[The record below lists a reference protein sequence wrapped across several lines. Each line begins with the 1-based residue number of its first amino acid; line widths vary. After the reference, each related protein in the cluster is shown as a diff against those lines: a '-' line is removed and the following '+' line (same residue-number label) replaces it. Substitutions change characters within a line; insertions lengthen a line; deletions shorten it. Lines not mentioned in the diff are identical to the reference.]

1 MRIGGVFCSC
11 RGQSARETAA
21 TGSPLREGPGSRPS
35 SVITPCSH
43 AIARSS
49 TKQENAE
56 SPRWG
61 RFAFARGL
69 GMRTAPIGGF
79 RYRGEAGDLRPLF
92 RRGRPWSALL
102 DKDNLSRSGG
112 ATEVAPYGGG
122 PAQVSQSGGATEV
135 APYGCQPGDRPPS
148 RSRRTGRW
156 TRRSCRTPRAG
167 RARSRA
173 RRPRRPRPTPS
184 SRPWR
189 ARPAR
194 SPGRQRR
201 LRWP

>member
-1 MRIGGVFCSC
+1 MRIGGVFCSR

-49 TKQENAE
+49 AKQENAE

-102 DKDNLSRSGG
+102 DKDNLS
-112 ATEVAPYGGG
+112 
-122 PAQVSQSGGATEV
+122 QSGGATEV
-135 APYGCQPGDRPPS
+135 APYGCRPGDRPPPC
-148 RSRRTGRW
+148 SRRTGRW
-156 TRRSCRTPRAG
+156 TRRSSRTPRAG